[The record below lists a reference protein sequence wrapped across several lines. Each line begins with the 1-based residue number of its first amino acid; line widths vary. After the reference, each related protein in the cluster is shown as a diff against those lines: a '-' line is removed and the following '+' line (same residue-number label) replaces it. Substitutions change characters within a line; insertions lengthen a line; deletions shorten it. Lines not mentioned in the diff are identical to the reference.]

1 MWGSSLWFASPVTLT
16 WQVALVLGS
25 GALGVSGWVWCS
37 LDHVLALTVIM
48 GGRPVELA
56 ELLCPSPCV
65 GLGLGT
71 LARPVT
77 WFIAVEAP
85 VVWA

>member
-1 MWGSSLWFASPVTLT
+1 M
-16 WQVALVLGS
+16 
-25 GALGVSGWVWCS
+25 
-37 LDHVLALTVIM
+37 LALAVIM

-71 LARPVT
+71 PTHPVT
-77 WFIAVEAP
+77 CLVTVEAP
-85 VVWA
+85 IVWA